1 MKTRNTKK
9 MEELI
14 IEMIPTT
21 EEERSINMK
30 DILRNLNERCD
41 NVNETQILIK
51 NHDRRH
57 EANDHL
63 KKLKASKDLKKT
75 LRSLLEKQEEAVI
88 IQCTISTLQGKAE
101 DLYDNIIFS
110 SCINKKEKN

>member
-1 MKTRNTKK
+1 MNTRNTKQ

-14 IEMIPTT
+14 TKMIPTT

-41 NVNETQILIK
+41 DMNETQILIK

-75 LRSLLEKQEEAVI
+75 LKLLEEKQEEAVI
-88 IQCTISTLQGKAE
+88 IQSTIGALQREAE